1 MNGWM
6 NVIQISILFNSIA
19 LSLSHSLYHFAH
31 ILLPLFDESIVTP
44 ERSAEQRK
52 LHASAAAAI
61 SAHYEIV
68 QKVSC
73 VKSCAEQVCRRH
85 CCLLSSCVGYV
96 LSVSVRCYFFC
107 CSLLALHFLAF
118 LLSIVALVR
127 SPVFL
132 HKSSTTGDYVKH
144 LNGYYDK

>member
-96 LSVSVRCYFFC
+96 LSVSVRCYFF
-107 CSLLALHFLAF
+107 L
-118 LLSIVALVR
+118 LLSFGSSFSRFPFIYRRFGSFAC
-127 SPVFL
+127 VFA
-132 HKSSTTGDYVKH
+132 
-144 LNGYYDK
+144 